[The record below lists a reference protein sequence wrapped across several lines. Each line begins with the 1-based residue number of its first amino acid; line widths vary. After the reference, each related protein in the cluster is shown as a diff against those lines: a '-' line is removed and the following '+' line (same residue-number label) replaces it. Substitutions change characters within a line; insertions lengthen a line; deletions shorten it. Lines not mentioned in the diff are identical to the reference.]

1 MGGTQQMTT
10 PALVKSAD
18 LKRMAAAVKRDG
30 VRIEIEVNGKIV
42 RVTPDIPDN
51 HRSKPVARHEDFDF

>member
-1 MGGTQQMTT
+1 MTT
-10 PALVKSAD
+10 PALVKASD
-18 LKRMAAAVKRDG
+18 LKRMAAVVKRDG

-51 HRSKPVARHEDFDF
+51 HRPASCSA

>member
-1 MGGTQQMTT
+1 MTT

-51 HRSKPVARHEDFDF
+51 HRPKPVARHEDFDF